1 MKKPQDLNDAQWQ
14 AVTHDGGHLLIVAGP
29 GTGKTHTLTYRIVR
43 LTEHLADDQR
53 ILAVTFANKAADQMQ
68 ERLEQKGVAAGK
80 FWVGTFHRFCAQLLR
95 QHAQHTDLP
104 NNFQIALPQQIAALA
119 KDIWPQKTSAQRQ
132 AALENISLIKST
144 RLVLDPD
151 ADFIAYHRFL
161 RGKGLIDFDDILREA
176 LILLENNDEVA
187 EATRRQYPFVCV
199 DEYQDINIVQNA
211 LLKILSRDGALL
223 TAIGD
228 PDQSIYGFRGSEV
241 KLFHRFADDFP
252 NGTRL
257 YLKENYRSAPNLL
270 QASSQVIGQGGKQE
284 DFQLVAQIHS
294 EGRLIVHE
302 AATDRAEAEYIAH
315 EIEKMVG
322 GLSLLS
328 TFVRR
333 HGYVPRTFGDIAVL
347 YRLNAQKTC
356 LIQALEHL
364 GIPYQASD
372 APPQAGQALRLRSGQ
387 ADDEVL
393 RAAEETVD
401 YNVEKVSL
409 LTLHAAKGLE
419 FPVVFIV
426 GCEEHL
432 LPLDIEGMTG
442 DREEERRLFYVG
454 MTRAKEFLFLT
465 RAERRQL
472 FGKGMFNGPSP
483 FLADIEEELKA
494 YEAGRRKKVKPAL
507 APDQQMKLF

>member
-1 MKKPQDLNDAQWQ
+1 MKPQDLNDAQWQ
-14 AVTHDGGHLLIVAGP
+14 AVTHDSGHLLIVAGP
-29 GTGKTHTLTYRIVR
+29 GTGKTHTLTYRIAR
-43 LTEHLADDQR
+43 LTGHLANDQR
-53 ILAVTFANKAADQMQ
+53 VLAVTFTNKAADQMEQ
-68 ERLEQKGVAAGK
+68 RLEQKGVDAGK
-80 FWVGTFHRFCAQLLR
+80 FWVGTFHRFCVQLLR
-95 QHAQHTDLP
+95 QHAQDTDLP
-104 NNFQIALPQQIAALA
+104 NNFQIALPRQIAALA
-119 KDIWPQKTSAQRQ
+119 KDIWPGKTMAQRQ
-132 AALENISLIKST
+132 TALENISLLKST
-144 RLVLDPD
+144 RLALDPNE
-151 ADFIAYHRFL
+151 DFKAYHRFL
-161 RGKGLIDFDDILREA
+161 RGKGFIDFDDILREA

-187 EATRRQYPFVCV
+187 EATRWQYPFVCV

-211 LLKILSRDGALL
+211 LLKTLSRDGVLL

-257 YLKENYRSAPNLL
+257 YLNENYRSAPNLL
-270 QASSQVIGQGGKQE
+270 QASGQVIGQGGKQE
-284 DFQLVAQIHS
+284 NFQMVAQIHS
-294 EGRLIVHE
+294 EGRLVVHE

-328 TFVRR
+328 AFVRR

-347 YRLNAQKTC
+347 YRLNVQKHC

-372 APPQAGQALRLRSGQ
+372 AAKPQAGQN
-387 ADDEVL
+387 DDAVL

-419 FPVVFIV
+419 FPVVFIA

-432 LPLDIEGMTG
+432 LPLDAAGMTG
-442 DREEERRLFYVG
+442 DRQEERRLFYVG

-472 FGKGMFNGPSP
+472 FGKGMFHGPSP

-494 YEAGRRKKVKPAL
+494 YEAGRRKKIKPAL